1 MLFFNPRVIFTLVIV
16 GGILIFIIA
25 AFSHAANVLIGG
37 ESSYDPQAR
46 KEAVISAIVALI
58 LALGLLVWLFRR
70 AIF

>member
-25 AFSHAANVLIGG
+25 AFSHAANVLIRG
-37 ESSYDPQAR
+37 ESSYDPRAR